1 MSEVFNIYCDES
13 CHLEHDRIPIMLI
26 GGIWCPFRSVKK
38 ISKNLKILKEHYE
51 AKGELKWNKVSQSKS
66 EFYIKLVDFFFDN
79 PELKFRCIV
88 VDDKTKLNHAQFN
101 KGSHDAFY
109 YKMYFYMIK
118 NILNPKFQYN
128 IYLDIKDTR
137 GGPRVEQLTNV
148 LRKYFTDYD
157 GNMIPKVQQIRSHES
172 ELLQLA
178 DFLIGAISYV
188 NRDLYDNKVKKRVVD
203 RIEENI
209 RHNLKKTT
217 PPWEEKFNIF
227 IFSPQSMVGE

>member
-1 MSEVFNIYCDES
+1 M
-13 CHLEHDRIPIMLI
+13 
-26 GGIWCPFRSVKK
+26 
-38 ISKNLKILKEHYE
+38 
-51 AKGELKWNKVSQSKS
+51 
-66 EFYIKLVDFFFDN
+66 
-79 PELKFRCIV
+79 
-88 VDDKTKLNHAQFN
+88 
-101 KGSHDAFY
+101 
-109 YKMYFYMIK
+109 
-118 NILNPKFQYN
+118 
-128 IYLDIKDTR
+128 DIKDTR